1 LSLSIKK
8 IAIASNTSWNIYNFR
23 MGLIKVL
30 KEKGYEIVTIAPR
43 DEYVRR
49 LEQEKLSYRYITI
62 DNKGIN
68 PFKDIY
74 LTFDFFKIFKRE
86 RPHLILFYTI
96 KPNIYGSIA
105 AHFLNIPVINN
116 ITGLGTL
123 FIKDNWLTKIAEYL
137 YRYALRHSEKVFFQ
151 NDDDMYLFIRKKIIK
166 KTCAERL
173 PSSGIDHKKFAPY
186 PIIKTNSRFTFLLS
200 ARMIWDKGIGIYVE
214 AARIVREKYENIE
227 FQLLGFMDVK
237 NPAAIS
243 REKMQEWVDAGI
255 VNYLG
260 KTDNVIDYIL
270 KADCVVLPS
279 FREGLPRSLLEAAS
293 LAKPIITSNCSGCRD
308 VVDDGFNG
316 FLCTPNNALDLAE
329 KMECMI
335 NLSDDE
341 RSLMGRRGREKMI
354 KEFDETIVIRRY
366 LDIVSL

>member
-1 LSLSIKK
+1 
-8 IAIASNTSWNIYNFR
+8 
-23 MGLIKVL
+23 
-30 KEKGYEIVTIAPR
+30 
-43 DEYVRR
+43 
-49 LEQEKLSYRYITI
+49 
-62 DNKGIN
+62 
-68 PFKDIY
+68 
-74 LTFDFFKIFKRE
+74 
-86 RPHLILFYTI
+86 
-96 KPNIYGSIA
+96 
-105 AHFLNIPVINN
+105 
-116 ITGLGTL
+116 
-123 FIKDNWLTKIAEYL
+123 
-137 YRYALRHSEKVFFQ
+137 
-151 NDDDMYLFIRKKIIK
+151 
-166 KTCAERL
+166 
-173 PSSGIDHKKFAPY
+173 
-186 PIIKTNSRFTFLLS
+186 
-200 ARMIWDKGIGIYVE
+200 MIWDKGIGIYVE